1 MFKKEEKPKTSSELP
16 ASPKVKNFADEVF
29 LVSSDP
35 KSDKLPSLDSSSII
49 ASISENPN
57 TSAFFED
64 CDINTW
70 NEVYI
75 ALGKLKLH
83 TRAKWDEIS
92 KVLRYR

>member
-1 MFKKEEKPKTSSELP
+1 MFKKEEKAKFNPELPVSPKTKS
-16 ASPKVKNFADEVF
+16 FADEVF
-29 LVSSDP
+29 MQVP
-35 KSDKLPSLDSSSII
+35 KPGKSPALDSSSII

-57 TSAFFED
+57 TSASFED
-64 CDINTW
+64 CDIDTW

>member
-1 MFKKEEKPKTSSELP
+1 MFKKEEKAKFSPELP
-16 ASPKVKNFADEVF
+16 ASPKAKSFSDEVF
-29 LVSSDP
+29 IQIP
-35 KSDKLPSLDSSSII
+35 KPGKSPALDSSSII

-57 TSAFFED
+57 TSASFED

-92 KVLRYR
+92 RVLRYR